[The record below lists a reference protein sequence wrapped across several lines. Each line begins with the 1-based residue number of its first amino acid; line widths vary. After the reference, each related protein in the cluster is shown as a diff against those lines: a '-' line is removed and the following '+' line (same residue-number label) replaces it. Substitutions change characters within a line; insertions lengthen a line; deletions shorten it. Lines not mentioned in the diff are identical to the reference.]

1 MRSWTKYCL
10 PALAVLTLG
19 ACVNQQEKTKREIQ
33 KFMQTS
39 TGEYRNDAGEELV
52 MVPIYSRMIGMDT
65 IYVERTTAAG
75 TSSRI
80 VSLEIGKNG
89 IIQLAYVFVQQN
101 QWRNLREN
109 PELFS
114 ALLPRDVRA
123 AGTCDIKVAE
133 DKNSVSYSCGG
144 TPPTDYQRVQHEL
157 VN

>member
-114 ALLPRDVRA
+114 ALLPKDVRA

>member
-19 ACVNQQEKTKREIQ
+19 ACVNQQERTKREIQ

-75 TSSRI
+75 TSGRI
-80 VSLEIGKNG
+80 VSLETGKKG
-89 IIQLAYVFVQQN
+89 IVQLAYVFVQQN

-114 ALLPRDVRA
+114 ALLPKDVRA

-144 TPPTDYQRVQHEL
+144 SPPTDYQRVQHEL